1 MNESLLSSLQ
11 ALAKAPTAIV
21 CISHLRCSSQFTRDI
36 IHARLRT
43 QLSTAARQCGSILV
57 QVATGAICRARVL
70 RKICVRVFVCM
81 RGTIYAWRV
90 GAEEVEVCVAALR
103 TSLALCA
110 HTSEVHTNVCAL
122 CTATWDCRL
131 RFTA

>member
-57 QVATGAICRARVL
+57 QVATGAHLPRTCLAENL
-70 RKICVRVFVCM
+70 CTCVCV
-81 RGTIYAWRV
+81 YAWNDLRV
-90 GAEEVEVCVAALR
+90 A
-103 TSLALCA
+103 
-110 HTSEVHTNVCAL
+110 
-122 CTATWDCRL
+122 CR
-131 RFTA
+131 RRRS